1 MGCLLTIMSY
11 NAEEVNIRKQCS
23 CVADTLHVPR
33 SNVAIIESQYPI
45 LSVDIDKKYFSYGY
59 LSENKIS
66 ISNLARNADN
76 TSTIRLV
83 LKNDLDRLYQLKYS
97 TVAEAK
103 VYYISDSCD
112 SIKFLNVPD

>member
-1 MGCLLTIMSY
+1 MSY
-11 NAEEVNIRKQCS
+11 NTEEVNIRKKCS

-45 LSVDIDKKYFSYGY
+45 LSVSTDKNYFSYGY
-59 LSENKIS
+59 LSENKIA

-83 LKNDLDRLYQLKYS
+83 LKNDLDRLYQIKYS
-97 TVAEAK
+97 TGAEAK

-112 SIKFLNVPD
+112 RIKFLNIPY